1 MVIEGLY
8 LVHACFMEFGTVN
21 PETPAFGVLW
31 LSRLSPSA
39 RPVNSGPQFRTS
51 WSYLVDDSF
60 WGRNNAGRSA
70 DGPWYHVWRAA
81 DTGAPLWLIVRACRV
96 KARNP
101 NPEHS

>member
-8 LVHACFMEFGTVN
+8 GVHACFMEFGTVN

-31 LSRLSPSA
+31 LSRLSPSP

-60 WGRNNAGRSA
+60 WGAQQC
-70 DGPWYHVWRAA
+70 RAQRRW
-81 DTGAPLWLIVRACRV
+81 PLVPCM
-96 KARNP
+96 ARRRHRWP
-101 NPEHS
+101 LVVDLSGM